1 MKSATKEFGRLLRGA
16 LPFSVVNPN
25 PQNLLENVLSYNSTD
40 DAGVGTTL
48 IKADGDITVGKD
60 LRLDNG
66 GMEVGT
72 KFDVSSD
79 GVITFGDNLDNG
91 QITWDAGKAI
101 MGGLAGHVLELHSGG
116 SLTMTLDTYGRVF
129 INNTSN
135 LSTANLNIETGGSAG
150 GLKLIAGFTPGDG
163 NDLGAITFAGG
174 DSANDNS
181 VGEASIIAKATGAH
195 SGSTAPTALLFSTK
209 SASLGPGSSPVERM
223 RIDSV
228 GNVEITGTSDVAGG
242 GTNPIYLRIK
252 DLGQDGGGNTWNLDQ
267 DFTQLQFYSGD
278 QSLPTDAGVRW
289 SIGTAM
295 QDTSGTQT
303 DLIFRKWSA
312 GASNNGSMRITSDNN
327 VLIGDTSTFPPLPA
341 SNDGVFLYAAGSI
354 KVINNTTNGGSSFY
368 GTASS
373 TDVNAVLASGHS
385 LSLFNLDST
394 DGNLGGHLRF
404 GKADSLSTSYVG
416 GVNISHTNRKGA
428 LVFGTSDGSAPLEK
442 MRITSA
448 GNVGINQN
456 NPQYKLDVDG
466 TVNVEGQFRTAMTI
480 ASPMLVEVTAGTYWS
495 LGWWQAADNS
505 WWLLGKMSEET
516 SGFTR
521 ADAEFY
527 VPLGMIA
534 DVPSA

>member
-25 PQNLLENVLSYNSTD
+25 PQNLLENILSYNSTD
-40 DAGVGTTL
+40 DAGAGTTL

-116 SLTMTLDTYGRVF
+116 SLTMTLDTYGRVGVGGAAADWRTTLSDKILQLGNRAALYSDSNLSTVVSNNVFIKRLGGYYARLEADLASQYTQYQGKHTFQIAETGTADSQITSWITPMVIASNGKVF

-150 GLKLIAGFTPGDG
+150 GLKLIAGFTPGNG
-163 NDLGAITFAGG
+163 NDLGSITFAGE

-181 VGEASIIAKATGAH
+181 IGEASIVAKATAAH
-195 SGSTAPTALLFSTK
+195 SGSTAATSLLFNTK
-209 SASLGPGSSPVERM
+209 PSSLGPGSSPVEAM
-223 RIDSV
+223 RIDE
-228 GNVEITGTSDVAGG
+228 N
-242 GTNPIYLRIK
+242 
-252 DLGQDGGGNTWNLDQ
+252 
-267 DFTQLQFYSGD
+267 
-278 QSLPTDAGVRW
+278 
-289 SIGTAM
+289 
-295 QDTSGTQT
+295 
-303 DLIFRKWSA
+303 
-312 GASNNGSMRITSDNN
+312 
-327 VLIGDTSTFPPLPA
+327 
-341 SNDGVFLYAAGSI
+341 
-354 KVINNTTNGGSSFY
+354 
-368 GTASS
+368 
-373 TDVNAVLASGHS
+373 
-385 LSLFNLDST
+385 
-394 DGNLGGHLRF
+394 
-404 GKADSLSTSYVG
+404 
-416 GVNISHTNRKGA
+416 
-428 LVFGTSDGSAPLEK
+428 
-442 MRITSA
+442 
-448 GNVGINQN
+448 GNVGINQI